1 MMPVGGTLGAIGPA
15 LLDQR
20 SRLRFS
26 LATCRKLCDGRGGF
40 HNGGARMLRSI
51 TTYFSNDKLIGRP
64 RPEVSLIVTS
74 YQKPRHLRL
83 TLASIA
89 MQRGVEGRF
98 ELIVADDGS
107 TDETPAL
114 VERFAMAADFPV
126 KFTTHP
132 HESFQVSRTRNE
144 GVSASVAPYL
154 IFIDGDCLVPP
165 DFVDQHLKR
174 RRRGAVMFGDRYQLE
189 QEASAGI
196 DVELV
201 QGIDYQR
208 LVTRQERRR
217 LAKHHRKALW
227 YNLIRHPT
235 KPRLLGSN
243 FGLWRADYERVNGFD
258 ENYEGW
264 GCEDDD
270 FGYRLRAAGVKLR
283 SIVRWTC
290 GYHVWHPR
298 DPSWTPKWRDG
309 NNVAYLLRDDRPM
322 RCVNGL
328 EKLMPGEQL
337 EPAVQIEWPSLPFRL
352 FGRGTMLPVR
362 STLQKA
368 A

>member
-1 MMPVGGTLGAIGPA
+1 V
-15 LLDQR
+15 
-20 SRLRFS
+20 
-26 LATCRKLCDGRGGF
+26 
-40 HNGGARMLRSI
+40 LRSI
-51 TTYFSNDKLIGRP
+51 TTFYSNDKLIGRP
-64 RPEVSLIVTS
+64 TPDVSLIVTS

-83 TLASIA
+83 CLASIA

-114 VERFAMAADFPV
+114 VERFALAADFPV

-154 IFIDGDCLVPP
+154 VFVDGDVVVPP
-165 DFVDQHLKR
+165 DFIVEHLKR
-174 RRRGAVMFGDRYQLE
+174 CRRGIVMFGDRCQLE
-189 QEASAGI
+189 QGASAGVDEALI
-196 DVELV
+196 YSGEYR
-201 QGIDYQR
+201 G
-208 LVTRQERRR
+208 LVTRDERRR
-217 LAKHHRKALW
+217 LAKVDRKARW
-227 YNLIRHPT
+227 YNFIHHPS

-243 FGLWRADYERVNGFD
+243 FGLWRDDYERVNGFD

-270 FGYRLRAAGVKLR
+270 FGYRLRDAGLKLR

-298 DPSWTPKWRDG
+298 DPSWTPRWRDG
-309 NNVAYLLRDDRPM
+309 HNVSYLLREHRPM
-322 RCVNGL
+322 RCLNGL
-328 EKLMPGEQL
+328 EKLVAGEQ
-337 EPAVQIEWPSLPFRL
+337 PQPVRSPDWRTLPFRI
-352 FGRGTMLPVR
+352 FGRGTAIPAR
-362 STLQKA
+362 PILQKVA